1 MCPLHGDVSVQ
12 MLLAGHDVRLVP
24 PPSGAIAIELAAEGL
39 TDVSE
44 TPTEQPRSKPE
55 NLLFD
60 RFLDGLSRVCQVV
73 TGVGLVVLTVIFG
86 WLVYGRYVLNA
97 TPTWV
102 EQVSLLLVMLITFL
116 GAAVGIHEN
125 THLGVSYFR
134 EIAPRPVRL
143 AFTVLGHLMM
153 AVFGAIMM
161 WHSYVLAVF
170 KWGSLIPLIHVPE
183 GLRAVP
189 ITICGALILLF
200 SIGHLIKMA
209 RGVEEQTSLT
219 D

>member
-1 MCPLHGDVSVQ
+1 
-12 MLLAGHDVRLVP
+12 MLLAAHGGQLVL
-24 PPSGAIAIELAAEGL
+24 PPSGAIAIELAAEDS

-44 TPTEQPRSKPE
+44 TPTEQSRSGPVTS
-55 NLLFD
+55 LFD
-60 RFLDGLSRVCQVV
+60 RILDALSRVCQIV
-73 TGVGLVVLTVIFG
+73 TGIGLVVLTVIFG

-102 EQVSLLLVMLITFL
+102 EQVSLLLVMVITFL

-153 AVFGAIMM
+153 AVFGAVMM
-161 WHSYVLAVF
+161 WHSYVLVLF

-183 GLRAVP
+183 GLRAIP

-200 SIGHLIKMA
+200 SIGHLIKMM